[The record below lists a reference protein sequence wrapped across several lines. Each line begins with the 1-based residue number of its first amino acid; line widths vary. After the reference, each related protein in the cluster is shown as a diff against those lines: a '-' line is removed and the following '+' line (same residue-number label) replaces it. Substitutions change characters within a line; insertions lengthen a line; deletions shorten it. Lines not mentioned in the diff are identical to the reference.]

1 MFEDYIGGV
10 SFEKIRKI
18 QLENISEDYGE
29 EPEYEIVDEIED
41 VEDCE
46 DEEESVSR
54 RIVIVEELKEKEQ
67 EAEERQEQWMKERQ
81 ELEAEEQQE
90 QEAKEQVEQEA
101 KERDQTVKE
110 QQGTYVYR
118 AEKLLK
124 RGGMPLFP
132 PGRRQ
137 WGERQVLISSNPTKI
152 YWPPRN
158 WQKYTPTEVN
168 KQEVRSNGAG
178 A

>member
-1 MFEDYIGGV
+1 M
-10 SFEKIRKI
+10 
-18 QLENISEDYGE
+18 
-29 EPEYEIVDEIED
+29 DEIED

-54 RIVIVEELKEKEQ
+54 RIVIVEELKEKEHQEQ
-67 EAEERQEQWMKERQ
+67 EAEERREQEAKERREQEVKERQ

-110 QQGTYVYR
+110 QQGTCVYR

-168 KQEVRSNGAG
+168 KLEVRSNGAG
-178 A
+178 T

>member
-1 MFEDYIGGV
+1 M
-10 SFEKIRKI
+10 
-18 QLENISEDYGE
+18 
-29 EPEYEIVDEIED
+29 
-41 VEDCE
+41 
-46 DEEESVSR
+46 
-54 RIVIVEELKEKEQ
+54 
-67 EAEERQEQWMKERQ
+67 
-81 ELEAEEQQE
+81 
-90 QEAKEQVEQEA
+90 
-101 KERDQTVKE
+101 KE

-137 WGERQVLISSNPTKI
+137 WGERQVLIWSNPTKI

-168 KQEVRSNGAG
+168 KLEVRSNGAG
-178 A
+178 T

>member
-81 ELEAEEQQE
+81 ELEAEEQE

-158 WQKYTPTEVN
+158 W
-168 KQEVRSNGAG
+168 
-178 A
+178 